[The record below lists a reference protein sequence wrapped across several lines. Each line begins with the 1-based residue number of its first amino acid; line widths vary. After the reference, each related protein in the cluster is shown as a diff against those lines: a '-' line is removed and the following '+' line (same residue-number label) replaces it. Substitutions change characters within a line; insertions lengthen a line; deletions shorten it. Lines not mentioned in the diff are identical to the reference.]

1 LESHATGS
9 ALPLSIVA
17 NGPLTP
23 DSKEKQMN
31 INFGDLIPMVLFVCI
46 VMAIKVVVEARL
58 RKKMVE
64 NHVSEDL
71 VKSMLVADEQAR
83 RLSAL
88 KWGLVLTTVG
98 VAFGLVSALRLDSDN
113 PGTFGLLIG
122 AAGVGM
128 LAYHF
133 IANRAK

>member
-1 LESHATGS
+1 MHIDFT
-9 ALPLSIVA
+9 
-17 NGPLTP
+17 
-23 DSKEKQMN
+23 D
-31 INFGDLIPMVLFVCI
+31 FIPMVLFVCI
-46 VMAIKVVVEARL
+46 VMTIKIVVESRL

-71 VKSMLVADEQAR
+71 VKQMLVADEQAR

-98 VAFGLVSALRLDSDN
+98 AAFGLVSAFRLDSDN

-133 IANRAK
+133 IANRVR